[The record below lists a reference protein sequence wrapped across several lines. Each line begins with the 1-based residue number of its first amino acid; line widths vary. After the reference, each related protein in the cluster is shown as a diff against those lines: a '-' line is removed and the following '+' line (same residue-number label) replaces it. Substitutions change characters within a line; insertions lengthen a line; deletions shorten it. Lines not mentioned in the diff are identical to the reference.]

1 MKNFMNKLQSKF
13 QHAAVSVQSA
23 VASKKAEGYVDSGVK
38 ILIAVVIGALLL
50 AGLQVRT
57 SVHSR
62 RATDKRPEIRYF
74 EASVYSAY
82 NRRRNRTVQA
92 RRGQL

>member
-1 MKNFMNKLQSKF
+1 MKNFMKKIQSKF

-50 AGLQVRT
+50 AGLYQRKL
-57 SVHSR
+57 SRHS
-62 RATDKRPEIRYF
+62 TRYPLSF
-74 EASVYSAY
+74 VF
-82 NRRRNRTVQA
+82 R
-92 RRGQL
+92 